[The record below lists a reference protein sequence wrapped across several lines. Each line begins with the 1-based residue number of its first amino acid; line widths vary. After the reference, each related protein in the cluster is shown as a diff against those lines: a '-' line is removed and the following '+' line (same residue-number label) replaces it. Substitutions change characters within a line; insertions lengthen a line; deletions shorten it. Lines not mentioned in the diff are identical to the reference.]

1 MLKNPTKVVSNI
13 AKMTRGD
20 SKIKALIS
28 IKICNLFQKIC
39 LLWQK
44 DKYC

>member
-13 AKMTRGD
+13 VKMTRGD
-20 SKIKALIS
+20 SKIKLLIS
-28 IKICNLFQKIC
+28 IKICNLFQKTC

-44 DKYC
+44 DKHC